1 LNFSANIESLKPSAT
16 LALAARAHQLKSEG
30 RSVVDLSAGE
40 PAFRTPDYAA
50 QAGIDAIRAG
60 HTGYPPTPG
69 IPELRQAVAEY
80 LSDTTAH
87 STAES
92 SLVMVSAGV
101 KQALFNCVY
110 CLFGQG
116 DEVLVPAPYWP
127 TYPTL
132 VELAGAR
139 PVVVE
144 TTWDEHFRL
153 DVDRLERAR
162 TPQTRGLFLN
172 SPGNPTG
179 AVYDL
184 DAMRDILAWCDRHG
198 VWVLSDEIYR
208 LIAFEGGAA
217 SSVYD
222 VADRGERVVLFD
234 GVSKAFC
241 MPGWRIGFAVGPQKL
256 IKKATDLQSQ
266 TTSGAVNPSQHAA
279 AAALGSRSQRDTS
292 VDSLVA
298 RLDGLR
304 RIGME
309 LLGGIDDLEVRDPPG
324 AIYFYGRLTGSEP
337 SLDVAERLLIDG
349 GVASIPGEPFG
360 SPGFLRFNFAV
371 TEEELEEGLRRVA
384 AHFQGGNR

>member
-1 LNFSANIESLKPSAT
+1 VDFSANIDSLKPSAT
-16 LALAARAHQLKSEG
+16 LALAARARQLKSEG

-40 PAFRTPDYAA
+40 PAFRTPPYAA
-50 QAGIDAIRAG
+50 QAGIEAIRAG

-69 IPELRQAVAEY
+69 IPQLRQAVADY

-87 STAES
+87 STAEAS
-92 SLVMVSAGV
+92 AVMVSAGV

-144 TTWDEHFRL
+144 TAWEEGFRL

-162 TPQTRGLFLN
+162 TPHTRGLFLN

-179 AVYDL
+179 AVYDH
-184 DAMRDILAWCDRHG
+184 DTMRDILAWCDRHG
-198 VWVLSDEIYR
+198 VWALSDEIYR
-208 LIAFEGGAA
+208 LIAFHGAA
-217 SSVYD
+217 APSVYD

-241 MPGWRIGFAVGPQKL
+241 MPGWRIGYAVGPHEL
-256 IKKATDLQSQ
+256 IQKATDLQSQ

-279 AAALGSRSQRDTS
+279 AAALGSRDERDAS
-292 VDSLVA
+292 VAELVT

-304 RIGME
+304 RMGMDILSGIGEM
-309 LLGGIDDLEVRDPPG
+309 EVRDPPG
-324 AIYFYGRLTGSEP
+324 AIYFYGRLVGSEP

-349 GVASIPGEPFG
+349 GVASIPGDPFG

-371 TEEELEEGLRRVA
+371 TEEELGEGLRRVA
-384 AHFQGGNR
+384 AHFEGA